1 MKHLPRSVVHR
12 LRAHWPGVT
21 LSLRSLGDLERMPGQ
36 ADTWRSLGTD
46 PRFACEGAG
55 FPLKAGWYE
64 LSVELRC
71 CDDDRLEPLLY
82 FDYGQGM
89 NESWSFYLNFV
100 RADRLR
106 HRGVVLLPGDVR
118 QLRLD
123 PAQVPCTFQAGNL
136 RLRRLGRGAAAWRMW
151 RSVRN
156 SVCASGG
163 DVGALRAEAWGKLT
177 VPSGRHLFA
186 EWLRD
191 RYMRRGARETTYE
204 RWLQL
209 YDRLWAEPRSQ
220 SAEKRLVSILL
231 PTYNTPE
238 TWLRR
243 CLDSVLAQTWTR
255 WELCVADDAS
265 TEPQV
270 RHVLEEYAVRDER
283 IRIVWR
289 EHNGH
294 ISAASNSALALARGE
309 YVALLDHDDELHP
322 AALLTVMDALRK
334 HPQWRMVYTDE
345 DKIDIDGRRYDPYF
359 KPDWNPDLL
368 LGQNCVSHLGVYARD
383 LLQAVGGFREGLEGS
398 QDWDL
403 ALRCSGQ
410 LSPDQIG
417 HVPAVLYH
425 WRAVEGSTA
434 RGVAQKNYAH
444 EAGRRALQEHLARLG
459 ETAAVLEI
467 DGVYGAFRVRRA
479 LPTSPPPISIIIPTR
494 DHADLLRQC
503 LDSVLQRSTYPNYEI
518 VVVDNQ
524 SREPDA
530 LACLAEFA
538 ADPRVRV
545 LRHDRPFNYSL
556 INNEA
561 VTACSG
567 ELICLLNN
575 DIEIITQ
582 DWLEELAGQAL
593 RPQVGAVGAMLYYPD
608 DTIQHAGVVTGVHG
622 VAAHPYC
629 GMPRGYQGQMA
640 RAKLIQS
647 VSAVTAACMMMRR
660 EVYLQLGGLDVG
672 LQVAFNDVD
681 FCLRLRE
688 HGFTN
693 VWTPFAE
700 LYHHESA
707 SRGEEDTPEKKQRF
721 AREVQAMRK
730 RWGTRLDRDPAYN
743 PNLTLTGEPFTLAFP
758 PRDWWSPAAT
768 PLAEPVMAS
777 SEITSD
783 KEISEPEDGLLC
795 IGHSHLT
802 CVAQAAIESGFS
814 LEALNFWELPGAI
827 EKIDG
832 KPRLSEW
839 VRTRLREHAG
849 PVFSMIG
856 GGTHTVIGTLVHPR
870 RFDFVLPWEPEL
882 PLDSAA
888 EILPAMAVRDVL
900 ETQMAEYLSLM
911 GELRSLCRGSVFQ
924 LEPPPPCANEERMKA
939 DIPWDLYPGMCR
951 EISPAS
957 TRYKLWRMHSRIVD
971 DWCRSAGVT
980 FVTCPPSVLDAEGF
994 LCESYYGDGVHS
1006 NAAYG
1011 VRVLDQMRQMA

>member
-1 MKHLPRSVVHR
+1 MKRLLRLIARR
-12 LRAHWPGVT
+12 LRTYWPGLA
-21 LSLRSLGDLERMPGQ
+21 LSLRPLGDLEKEVGKV
-36 ADTWRSLGTD
+36 DVWRSHGPD

-64 LSVELRC
+64 LSIELQGN
-71 CDDDRLEPLLY
+71 DEHRLEPVLY

-89 NESWSFYLNFV
+89 HESWSLYLNFV
-100 RADRLR
+100 RADKSR
-106 HRGVVLLPGDVR
+106 HRGVVLLPNDVR

-123 PAQVPCTFQAGNL
+123 PAQVPCTFRAGGL
-136 RLRRLGRGAAAWRMW
+136 RLRRLGRAAAAWRMW
-151 RSVRN
+151 SSVRN
-156 SVCASGG
+156 GVRASGG
-163 DVGALRAEAWGKLT
+163 DVHALRVEAWYRLKG
-177 VPSGRHLFA
+177 PSGQRRFA

-191 RYMRRGARETTYE
+191 RYVRRGSRETTYE

-209 YDRLWAEPRSQ
+209 YDGAWPRSQ
-220 SAEKRLVSILL
+220 HDDGRLVSILL

-238 TWLRR
+238 AWLRR
-243 CLDSVLAQTWTR
+243 CLDSVLAQTWPH

-270 RHVLEEYAVRDER
+270 RRVLEEYAARDER

-289 EHNGH
+289 ERNGH
-294 ISAASNSALALARGE
+294 ISAASNSALTLARGE
-309 YVALLDHDDELHP
+309 CVALLDHDDELHP
-322 AALLTVMDALRK
+322 AALATVMEAWREN
-334 HPQWRMVYTDE
+334 PQWQMVYTDE
-345 DKIDIDGRRYDPYF
+345 DKIDTNGRRYDPYF

-368 LGQNCVSHLGVYARD
+368 LGQNCISHLGVYARE

-403 ALRCSGQ
+403 ALRCSEQ
-410 LSPDQIG
+410 LSTGQIG

-434 RGVAQKNYAH
+434 RGVQQKDYAH
-444 EAGRRALQEHLARLG
+444 EAGRRALREHLARLG
-459 ETAAVLEI
+459 EAAEVLEI
-467 DGVYGAFRVRRA
+467 DGAYGAFRVRRL
-479 LPTSPPPISIIIPTR
+479 LPASAPRISVIIPTR
-494 DHADLLRQC
+494 DHADLLRRC
-503 LDSVLQRSTYPNYEI
+503 LDSILQRSTYSNYEI

-524 SREPDA
+524 SCEPDA
-530 LACLAEFA
+530 LACLTEFA
-538 ADPRVRV
+538 AHPRVRV
-545 LRHDRPFNYSL
+545 LPHDRPFNYSL

-561 VTACSG
+561 VAACDG

-575 DIEIITQ
+575 DIEVITP

-593 RPQVGAVGAMLYYPD
+593 RPHVGAAGAMLYYPD
-608 DTIQHAGVVTGVHG
+608 DTIQHAGVVVGVHG

-629 GMPRGYQGQMA
+629 GMPRGYPGQMM

-647 VSAVTAACMMMRR
+647 VSAVTAACLMMRR
-660 EVYLQLGGLDVG
+660 EVYLQLGGLDAG

-681 FCLRLRE
+681 FCLRLRA
-688 HGFTN
+688 HGFEN

-707 SRGEEDTPEKKQRF
+707 SRGEENTPEKKQRF
-721 AREVQAMRK
+721 AGEVRFMRK
-730 RWGTRLDRDPAYN
+730 RWGASLDNDPAYN

-758 PRDWWSPAAT
+758 PRSWSAPATSA
-768 PLAEPVMAS
+768 PAETAVVSP
-777 SEITSD
+777 EIVSGNV
-783 KEISEPEDGLLC
+783 IPGRNHGLLC

-802 CVAQAAIESGFS
+802 CVAQAAIETGFP
-814 LEALNFWELPGAI
+814 LEALNFWEMPEAI
-827 EKIDG
+827 ERIDG
-832 KPRLSEW
+832 KPRLSEL
-839 VRTRLREHAG
+839 VKARLREHAG

-856 GGTHTVIGTLVHPR
+856 GSAHTVIGTLVHPR

-882 PLDSAA
+882 PLDPAA
-888 EILPAMAVRDVL
+888 EVLPALAVRDVL

-911 GELRSLCRGSVFQ
+911 AELRELCRGPMFQ
-924 LEPPPPCANEERMKA
+924 LEPPPPCANEQRMQA
-939 DIPWDLYPGMCR
+939 DIPWGLYPGMCR

-971 DWCRSAGVT
+971 DWCRDAGAT
-980 FVTCPPSVLDAEGF
+980 FVACPPAVLDAEGF
-994 LCESYYGDGVHS
+994 LREPYYGDGVHS

-1011 VRVLDQMRQMA
+1011 ELVLDQMRQMA